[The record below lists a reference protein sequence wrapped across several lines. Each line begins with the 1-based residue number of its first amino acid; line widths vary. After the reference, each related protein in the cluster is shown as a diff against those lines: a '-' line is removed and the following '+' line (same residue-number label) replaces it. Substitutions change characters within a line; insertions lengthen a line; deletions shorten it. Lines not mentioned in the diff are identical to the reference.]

1 MRKKRAK
8 DPICA
13 TDILRALYLMREDEL
28 KRYDLT
34 KKEIVVAQHILDGV
48 GNADIAKRLRLSVSG
63 VKYHVSNILLKTR
76 RRSREELCRLVRL
89 AVASS
94 DRTWKSTAEI
104 EKDAEGRIMPPTP
117 RSGEQG

>member
-28 KRYDLT
+28 KRHNLT
-34 KKEIVVAQHILDGV
+34 KKEIVVAQHMLDGV

-63 VKYHVSNILLKTR
+63 VKYHVSNILVKTR
-76 RRSREELCRLVRL
+76 RHTREELCRLVRL
-89 AVASS
+89 AVAAS
-94 DRTWKSTAEI
+94 DRTWKNTAEI
-104 EKDAEGRIMPPTP
+104 EKDAEGRIMPPDP
-117 RSGEQG
+117 KPAKRV

>member
-28 KRYDLT
+28 KRHDLT
-34 KKEIVVAQHILDGV
+34 KKEIVVAQHMLDCE

-63 VKYHVSNILLKTR
+63 VKYHVGKIFVKTR
-76 RRSREELCRLVRL
+76 KHTREELCRLVRV
-89 AVASS
+89 AVAAS
-94 DRTWKSTAEI
+94 DRTWKDTSEI
-104 EKDAEGRIMPPTP
+104 EKDAKGRIVPPEP
-117 RSGEQG
+117 KAARRA